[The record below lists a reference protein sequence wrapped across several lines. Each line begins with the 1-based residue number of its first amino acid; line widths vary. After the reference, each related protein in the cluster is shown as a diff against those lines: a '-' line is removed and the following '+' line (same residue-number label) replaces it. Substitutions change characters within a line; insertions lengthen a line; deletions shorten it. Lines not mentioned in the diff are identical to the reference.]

1 MLRNFVPSKE
11 RRDAKKQAMLFTDM
25 YVFEEDIDSND
36 VELFQTPIK
45 VECPE
50 VRCTLF
56 RPTWVGMLPPEMG
69 REIYKY
75 FPYEE
80 RAKNLLQKHPNI
92 LDPDSGLQDFFHCK
106 EIEKIFAKGFVSK
119 VTETQGYWRRPI
131 SKRLTELLPK
141 QSRVKYIDQH
151 GHNVVHRHVHPV
163 IKVLLK
169 ATEFPRSFRSFQP
182 VRNAINHLMNITTNS
197 PFDVELRRIGYN
209 LIASIIIFIDTVKAK
224 RQRVAN
230 EKAEK
235 AKIRAEKRAK
245 QRLERDAHKEAIAAA
260 RIIQEEEERLA
271 LAAQRAARN
280 AAREQAKVDRREA
293 AAAAAAQAKA
303 ERIAAAA
310 QAKEER
316 RAAAAQAKAERRAIA
331 VAAAAQAKEERRIA
345 AAAAAATSRYWAK
358 IKKLHVMI
366 TAKEAKEAAKD
377 AKRLASIEAK
387 AAKVAEKEA
396 AKDAKRLASIE
407 AKAAKIAAKEEA
419 KDAKRLASIEAKA
432 AKVAE
437 KEAAKAAKVAAKEA
451 AKVAVKI
458 EHK

>member
-1 MLRNFVPSKE
+1 MLRNFVSSKE

-25 YVFEEDIDSND
+25 HVFEEDIDSND

-45 VECPE
+45 IECPE

-80 RAKNLLQKHPNI
+80 RANNLLQKHPNI

-119 VTETQGYWRRPI
+119 VTEREGYWRRPI

-141 QSRVKYIDQH
+141 QSTVKYIDPY

-182 VRNAINHLMNITTNS
+182 VRNAIKHLMNITTNS

-245 QRLERDAHKEAIAAA
+245 QKLERDAHKEAIAAA

-280 AAREQAKVDRREA
+280 AAREQAKVERREA
-293 AAAAAAQAKA
+293 AAAAVAQAKA

-331 VAAAAQAKEERRIA
+331 VAAAAQAKEERRTCA
-345 AAAAAATSRYWAK
+345 ALRRDCAK
-358 IKKLHVMI
+358 IEKLHARI
-366 TAKEAKEAAKD
+366 TAKEAKDAAKD

-437 KEAAKAAKVAAKEA
+437 KEAAKAAKEEAKAAKEA

-458 EHK
+458 EQK